1 MADVLSRA
9 RGFASGIMRENAQ
22 GWEATR
28 RYPRDAFSAAAQAG
42 LGGLL
47 VPAEQGGSGLTISGM
62 ADVMATLSAADLGF
76 AFSLVCHNNL
86 AGGIAANG
94 SEAQRAAFIGPMI
107 RGEALGAFLLTE
119 PEAGSDAAAL
129 RTLARPDGDGWV
141 LNGTKAWI
149 TNGTDADV
157 LSVYAQTEEG
167 AGARGI
173 AAFLVRADQP
183 GVVRGAP
190 YHMLSGH
197 AMGVSDIRFDNV
209 TLSAEQLFYP
219 PGEAFKKAL
228 FAIDIA
234 RIVLSRMCAAMLAD
248 GLAAAVDY
256 TAKRTAFGAPLS
268 EKQGLRWMLADVATD
283 LAAANALIDKA
294 LATFE
299 AGDAQMPDLAAHA
312 KKFTTRVVLK
322 GLGACMQ
329 AMGANGFRQDFP
341 VARHFAAA
349 KMTQYMDGATEIQ
362 NEVIARRLFA
372 GR

>member
-1 MADVLSRA
+1 MSDVLGRA
-9 RGFASGIMRENAQ
+9 QEFASGMMRENAQ
-22 GWEATR
+22 HWEGAR
-28 RYPRDAFSAAAQAG
+28 RYPREAFAAAAEAG

-47 VPAEQGGSGLTISGM
+47 VPRDQGGAGLGISGM
-62 ADVMATLSAADLGF
+62 ADVVATLAAADLGF

-94 SEAQRAAFIGPMI
+94 TEAQRAAFVGPMV

-119 PEAGSDAAAL
+119 PEVGSDAAAI
-129 RTLARPDGDGWV
+129 RTLATSSGDGWV

-149 TNGTDADV
+149 TNGTDGDV
-157 LSVYAQTEEG
+157 LSVYAQTEDG

-183 GVVRGAP
+183 GVERCAP

-209 TLSAEQLFYP
+209 ELGADQLLYP
-219 PGEAFKKAL
+219 PGEAFRKAL
-228 FAIDIA
+228 YAIDIA
-234 RIVLSRMCAAMLAD
+234 RIVLSRMCAGMLAD
-248 GLAAAVDY
+248 GLTHAVDY
-256 TAKRTAFGAPLS
+256 VAGRSAFGAPLA

-283 LAAANALIDKA
+283 LAAANALIDRA
-294 LATFE
+294 ITAFE
-299 AGDAQMPDLAAHA
+299 AEDPEMPELAAHA
-312 KKFTTRVVLK
+312 KKFTTRVVLS
-322 GLGACMQ
+322 GLGQCMQ

>member
-1 MADVLSRA
+1 MSEVVDKAAAFAADQ
-9 RGFASGIMRENAQ
+9 MRPAAA
-22 GWEATR
+22 GWEGAR
-28 RYPRDAFSAAAQAG
+28 RYPREAFAAAAEAG

-47 VPAEQGGSGLTISGM
+47 VPGAQGGAGLSISGM
-62 ADVMATLSAADLGF
+62 ADVVGTLAAADLGF

-94 SEAQRAAFIGPMI
+94 TEAQKAAFVGPMV

-119 PEAGSDAAAL
+119 PEVGSDAAAV
-129 RTLARPDGDGWV
+129 RTMARRSGDGWV

-157 LSVYAQTEEG
+157 LAVYAQTEAG

-183 GVVRGAP
+183 GVERGAP

-197 AMGVSDIRFDNV
+197 AMGVSDISFRDV
-209 TLSAEQLFYP
+209 ALDAEQLFYP
-219 PGEAFKKAL
+219 PGEAFRKAL
-228 FAIDIA
+228 YAIDIA
-234 RIVLSRMCAAMLAD
+234 RIVLSRMCASMLAD
-248 GLAAAVDY
+248 GLASAVAY
-256 TAKRTAFGAPLS
+256 VAERPAFGAPLS

-294 LATFE
+294 LAAFE
-299 AGDAQMPDLAAHA
+299 AEDPAMPELAAHA
-312 KKFTTRVVLK
+312 KKFTTRVVLS
-322 GLGACMQ
+322 GLGQCMQ
-329 AMGANGFRQDFP
+329 AMGANGFRHDIGL
-341 VARHFAAA
+341 ARHFAAA

-362 NEVIARRLFA
+362 NEVIARRLFSA
-372 GR
+372 G